1 MKIIHLSAECYPAA
15 KAGGL
20 GDVVG
25 SLPKYLNQ
33 HRAESMVLIPK
44 YDNPWFRQQDFE
56 TVHEASARLSN
67 SDFKFRI
74 QQLKNVDLGFPLY
87 CAEIPGRF
95 DRPGIYI
102 DPWSG
107 HGYWDELERNICFQI
122 AALDWIRS
130 FKEKPDVIHCH
141 DHQTALVPFMAKY
154 CYVYEALHQIPTIVT
169 VHNAEYHGVHSME
182 KVSLL
187 PHFDEDLMGILE
199 WGAKLNSLAA
209 GIKTAWQVT
218 TVSENYMKELSRY
231 SSGLEYLF
239 ASEAHKSKG
248 ILNGIDVSTWD
259 PSTDEFIAY
268 PYSYRNRKSGKKKN
282 KQALCEEF
290 NIDPAKPTIAF
301 IGRLVREK
309 GADLIPDLVRTLI
322 HQEVDFNF
330 IILGTGD
337 PQLQSLFAEMNHN
350 CVGYFDSRLEYNE
363 RLAHQIYAGADFI
376 FMPSRVEP
384 CGLNQMFAMRYGT
397 VPVVRTTGGL
407 KDTVVDLESEEGYG
421 IRFDE
426 FALHEAEY
434 AIKRAIELYKNPKK
448 MAQVI
453 AEIMKLDFSWEKSAK
468 EYLNLYHQLV
478 ST

>member
-1 MKIIHLSAECYPAA
+1 MKILHLSAECYPAA

-33 HRAESMVLIPK
+33 QGAECMVLIPK
-44 YDNPWFRQQDFE
+44 YDNSWFRKHSFK

-74 QQLKNVDLGFPLY
+74 QKLKSENLGFPFY
-87 CAEIPGRF
+87 CVDIPGRF

-130 FKEKPDVIHCH
+130 FKVKPDVIHCH
-141 DHQTALVPFMAKY
+141 DHQTGLVPFMTRFSF
-154 CYVYEALHQIPTIVT
+154 VYEELKEIPTILT
-169 VHNAEYHGVHSME
+169 VHNAEYHGVHDMG
-182 KVSLL
+182 KTDLL
-187 PHFDEDLMGILE
+187 PHFDDKQKGMLE
-199 WGAKLNSLAA
+199 WAAKLNSLAA
-209 GIKTAWQVT
+209 GIKCAWQVT
-218 TVSENYMKELSRY
+218 TVSENYMTELSRF

-239 ASEAHKSKG
+239 ASESQKSKG
-248 ILNGIDVSTWD
+248 ILNGIDVATWD
-259 PSTDEFIAY
+259 PRTDEFIAHN
-268 PYSYRNRKSGKKKN
+268 YSYRNRKSGKEKN
-282 KQALCEEF
+282 KKALCEEF
-290 NIDPAKPTIAF
+290 KIDPNKPTIAF

-322 HQEVDFNF
+322 HQELDFNF

-337 PQLQSLFAEMNHN
+337 PQLQSLFAEMNHD

-397 VPVVRTTGGL
+397 VPIVRTTGGL
-407 KDTVVDLESEEGYG
+407 KDTVKDLDHEDGYG

-434 AIKRAIELYKNPKK
+434 AVKRALELYGQPSK
-448 MAQVI
+448 MAAVI
-453 AEIMKLDFSWEKSAK
+453 SEIMKLDFSWEKSAK
-468 EYLNLYHQLV
+468 QYLELYHQLV